1 MHKFAVYSCYEL
13 EKCEGVVRGAVLS
26 GSPFLLR
33 GGDRKMTLRAEI
45 AQRFGSAYRFAKLTG
60 VNMSCLYATL
70 QGKRAVS
77 KGLLAVLKGELG
89 DDVAKRFDRRG
100 VLIAGL

>member
-1 MHKFAVYSCYEL
+1 
-13 EKCEGVVRGAVLS
+13 
-26 GSPFLLR
+26 
-33 GGDRKMTLRAEI
+33 MTLRAEI
-45 AQRFGSAYRFAKLTG
+45 AQRYGSTYRFAKLTG

-89 DDVAKRFDRRG
+89 ADVAKRFDHRG

>member
-1 MHKFAVYSCYEL
+1 
-13 EKCEGVVRGAVLS
+13 
-26 GSPFLLR
+26 
-33 GGDRKMTLRAEI
+33 MTLRAEI